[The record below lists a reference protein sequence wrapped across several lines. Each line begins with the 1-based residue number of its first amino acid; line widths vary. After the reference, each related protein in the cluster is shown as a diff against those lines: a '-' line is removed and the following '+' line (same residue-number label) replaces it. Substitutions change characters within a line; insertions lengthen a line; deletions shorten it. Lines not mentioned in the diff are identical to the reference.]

1 MSITHG
7 RTSRPDGR
15 THSRARTRAVPRAVH
30 RTLPRAFPRTFVAA
44 GALLLSTVAAVVLLP
59 NTALAAAPAGQES
72 VTAHAGATTDQER
85 GRIDTYWTPERMK
98 LAGAM
103 VPEITPVPEDD
114 DTADDPRPLPAD
126 TPDPGGVWT
135 HGGAVN
141 RSVGRLFFTFSD
153 GYDGSCT
160 ATVVNSANR
169 STVMTAAHCL
179 RGVGAPA
186 AEDTWHHNL
195 YFVPGYRNGTK
206 PLGGFVIRSAATS
219 SRWDADPGGTT
230 SADLAVAGYDTGVL
244 VAHRSADGRRI
255 ADVTGSQRIAF
266 TRPVEGEFVHT
277 FGYPKDRLNDP
288 GAKYAGSRM
297 IHCAGPARPGTA
309 APLLW
314 GEPCDMGH
322 GASGG
327 PHFAT
332 FDTRTGTG
340 TVVGVTTTSEDLAGG
355 PAATLYA
362 TRLGDSAHRLHTW
375 AQTRPA

>member
-1 MSITHG
+1 MSVTH
-7 RTSRPDGR
+7 
-15 THSRARTRAVPRAVH
+15 
-30 RTLPRAFPRTFVAA
+30 RAFPRTLAA
-44 GALLLSTVAAVVLLP
+44 VGAVLLSASTVVAVLP
-59 NTALAAAPAGQES
+59 TVALAAEPES
-72 VTAHAGATTDQER
+72 VTTHSAATTEQER
-85 GRIDTYWTPERMK
+85 SRIDTYWTPTRMK

-114 DTADDPRPLPAD
+114 NTPDDPQPLPAN
-126 TPDPGGVWT
+126 TPDTGATWT
-135 HGGAVN
+135 HGGAVDK
-141 RSVGRLFFTFSD
+141 SVGRLFFTFSD

-160 ATVVNSANR
+160 ATVVNSANL
-169 STVMTAAHCL
+169 STLITAAHCL

-186 AEDTWHHNL
+186 TDSTWHHNL

-206 PLGGFVIRSAATS
+206 PLGGFSINNVATS
-219 SRWDADPGGTT
+219 SRWDADPSTTT
-230 SADLAVAGYDTGVL
+230 SADVAVAGYDAGIL
-244 VAHRSADGRRI
+244 VANRSAEGRRI

-266 TRPVEGEFVHT
+266 TKPAEDEFIHT

-297 IHCAGPARPGTA
+297 IHCAGPARPGPK

-327 PHFAT
+327 PHLAR

-340 TVVGVTTTSEDLAGG
+340 TVVGVTTTSDDLAGG
-355 PAATLYA
+355 PANTLYA
-362 TRLGDSAHRLHTW
+362 TRLGDSAHRLYDW
-375 AQTRPA
+375 AQTRWV